1 MSFCSFSNEYNKEK
15 VLPLDSHFITDY
27 LPEASG
33 DAVRVY
39 LFGLLVCRQNREMT
53 LQSLASE
60 LNLTEEAVI
69 DAFKFWEEY
78 DLVSIISEEPFSVRY
93 LPISKQGKPRKFK
106 PEKYTE
112 FTNAL
117 QALLPDRM
125 ISTAEYSAYFNLME
139 EYSVKPEAML
149 MICKYC
155 VDLKGTSI
163 GYRYIITVAK
173 DFASRG
179 VITTELI
186 EKELSDYMVRSEDIS
201 AILIALGLKRKPE
214 IEDLQLFNKW
224 KTQLGYEQRV
234 LLFIAKKCK
243 RKNISALDSFILEL
257 YSNKLFTEKEI
268 ENYLSERE
276 SYKELAVKVCK
287 ALSVYVEVVDPV
299 VETYILP
306 WTAKGYDGDT
316 LEFLANWCF
325 KKNKR
330 TLSLLNDQIDMLY
343 DKGLITL
350 SSIAEYVKGLAAYD
364 EFIKQILAECSIDRR
379 PNDSDRQLLTTWY
392 NWGFSSEMITE
403 ACAIG
408 KDKLRPL
415 VYINA
420 LLSDWKSN
428 GIFTKDKIPQTPKMS
443 NSKPYASQKTEHF
456 ASERTYT
463 KEELNALIDSIDD
476 IKF

>member
-1 MSFCSFSNEYNKEK
+1 MAFCSFSNEYNKEK
-15 VLPLDSHFITDY
+15 ILPLDSHFITDY

-39 LFGLLVCRQNREMT
+39 LYGLFVCRSEKEIT
-53 LQSLASE
+53 LQGVASE
-60 LNLTEEAVI
+60 LKITEEEVI
-69 DAFKFWEEY
+69 DCFKFWEEY
-78 DLVSIISEEPFSVRY
+78 DLVSIISDNPFTVRY
-93 LPISKQGKPRKFK
+93 LPILKQGKPRKFK

-139 EYSVKPEAML
+139 EYSIKPEAML

-155 VDLKGTSI
+155 VDLKGSSI

-173 DFASRG
+173 DFALRG
-179 VITTELI
+179 IITTELI
-186 EKELSDYMVRSEDIS
+186 EKELSDYMVRSDDIF
-201 AILIALGLKRKPE
+201 AILTALGLKRKPE

-224 KTQLGYEQRV
+224 KSQLGFEQRV

-243 RKNISALDSFILEL
+243 RKNMGALDEFIHEL

-268 ENYLSERE
+268 ENYLKQRE
-276 SYKELAVKVCK
+276 EYKDLAYKVCK
-287 ALSVYVEVVDPV
+287 ALSVYVEVIDPV

-306 WTAKGYDGDT
+306 WTAKGFDGDT

-325 KKNKR
+325 KKNR
-330 TLSLLNDQIDMLY
+330 RSLALLNDQIETLY

-350 SSIAEYVKGLAAYD
+350 SSIAEYVKGLAKHD
-364 EFIKQILAECSIDRR
+364 EFIKEILSTCALDRR
-379 PNDSDRQLLTTWY
+379 PNDSDRQMLTTWY
-392 NWGFSSEMITE
+392 NWGFSSEMIRQ
-403 ACAIG
+403 ACSLSCN
-408 KDKLRPL
+408 KLRPL
-415 VYINA
+415 VYMNA
-420 LLSDWKSN
+420 LLSDWKSK
-428 GIFTKDKIPQTPKMS
+428 GVFTKENIPANAKTDEKTT
-443 NSKPYASQKTEHF
+443 NASTKTVHF
-456 ASERTYT
+456 ANERTYT
-463 KEELNALIDSIDD
+463 KEELDALIDSVDD

>member
-1 MSFCSFSNEYNKEK
+1 MAFCSFSNEYNKEK

-39 LFGLLVCRQNREMT
+39 LYGLHICRSGKDM
-53 LQSLASE
+53 SLEGLAKE
-60 LNLTEEAVI
+60 LNIPEEEI
-69 DAFKFWEEY
+69 MDCFKFWEEY
-78 DLVSIISEEPFSVRY
+78 DLVTIISDSPFTVRY
-93 LPISKQGKPRKFK
+93 LPLSKQGKPRKFK
-106 PEKYTE
+106 PEKYSE
-112 FTNAL
+112 FTSSL

-125 ISTAEYSAYFNLME
+125 ISTSEYSAYFNLME

-155 VDLKGTSI
+155 VDLKGSSI

-173 DFASRG
+173 DFATRG
-179 VITTELI
+179 IITTELI

-201 AILIALGLKRKPE
+201 ALLTALGLKRKPE

-224 KTQLGYEQRV
+224 KSQLGYEQRV
-234 LLFIAKKCK
+234 LIFIAKKCK
-243 RKNISALDSFILEL
+243 RKNINALDDFILEL

-268 ENYLSERE
+268 EDYLKQRDG
-276 SYKELAVKVCK
+276 YRELAFKVCK
-287 ALSVYVEVVDPV
+287 NLSVYVEVIDPV

-306 WTAKGYDGDT
+306 WLAKGYDSDT
-316 LEFLANWCF
+316 LEFLATWCF

-330 TLSLLNDQIDMLY
+330 SLTLLNDQIEGLY

-350 SSIAEYVKGLAAYD
+350 SSIAEYVKGMAKQD
-364 EFIKQILAECSIDRR
+364 EFIKEILNSCSLDRR
-379 PNDSDRQLLTTWY
+379 PNESDRQLFTAWY
-392 NWGFSSEMITE
+392 NWGFSSEMIKE
-403 ACAIG
+403 ACALSA
-408 KDKLRPL
+408 DKIRPL
-415 VYINA
+415 VYMNA
-420 LLSDWKSN
+420 LLSDWKTK
-428 GIFTKDKIPQTPKMS
+428 GVFTKDAIP
-443 NSKPYASQKTEHF
+443 AVQKTEYVSSKTAHF

-463 KEELNALIDSIDD
+463 KEELDALIDSVDD